1 MSAEPRSDRGLVD
14 RLRYRYYLL
23 AKAYYH
29 LALLRMQRRDREP
42 PILVYQ
48 MGKVGSRTVLTS
60 LREAGLGPRIFHVHV
75 LTPES
80 IEREERLHQ
89 ATWRRD
95 ARASHI
101 WKSQHLRR
109 RLQDHSA
116 ETRWNVVTLV
126 RDPVARNVSSFFQ
139 IGERALGVDFG
150 ANQSDVS
157 VAELTRRFLEDFD
170 GHDTPLTWFDDEL
183 GRVFGID
190 VFARPFPHEQGFDI
204 YEGERARVL
213 LLRLEDLSSSA
224 ATAFQRF
231 LGLEKFRLAKT
242 NVAREKDYAPAYE
255 RFVEGAELPGEY
267 LDRMYDSR
275 YARHF
280 YSGEDLARF
289 RSRWAR
295 AADRAASRA

>member
-1 MSAEPRSDRGLVD
+1 VSARPKSNRGLLG
-14 RLRYRYYLL
+14 RLRYRYYRL

-60 LREAGLGPRIFHVHV
+60 LREAGLGVRIFHVHF

-80 IEREERLHQ
+80 IDREERLHR
-89 ATWRRD
+89 ATWRGD

-109 RLQDHSA
+109 RLADPSD
-116 ETRWNVVTLV
+116 ETRWNVITLV

-150 ANQSDVS
+150 ADQGDVS

-170 GHDTPLTWFDDEL
+170 GHDVPLTWFDDEL
-183 GRVFGID
+183 ARVFGID
-190 VFARPFPHEQGFDI
+190 VFARPFPQDQGFDI
-204 YEGERARVL
+204 YENERARVL
-213 LLRLEDLSSSA
+213 LLRLENLSACA
-224 ATAFQRF
+224 APAFHRF
-231 LGLEKFRLAKT
+231 LGVEDFRLAKT
-242 NVAREKDYAPAYE
+242 NVAREKDYAPAYA
-255 RFVEGAELPGEY
+255 RFVEGAELPVEY
-267 LDRMYDSR
+267 LDRMYGSR

-280 YSGEDLARF
+280 YSREDLARF
-289 RSRWAR
+289 RSRWESAPAR
-295 AADRAASRA
+295 AATRA